1 MRAAAV
7 VADHGDRTSRA
18 VVVSRELG
26 VPAVVRGTRPF
37 TTRAHM
43 AGGPARPERH
53 SGDPAFTASPVGAG
67 ADSVPVTPEG
77 SAAVEH
83 RAVAAEAALDASI
96 GEGRGMTMPR
106 RTRRRPAHEPRPLR
120 FERQDAA
127 GEVPPVPYGFLPHG
141 PETTG
146 RPGRPVHTVRVSAA
160 FL

>member
-7 VADHGDRTSRA
+7 VTDHGDRTSRA

-37 TTRAHM
+37 TTRAHT
-43 AGGPARPERH
+43 AGGPARPAARRR
-53 SGDPAFTASPVGAG
+53 PAFTASPVGAG
-67 ADSVPVTPEG
+67 PDSVPVTPEG
-77 SAAVEH
+77 SVAVER
-83 RAVAAEAALDASI
+83 RAVAAEAALDAST

-106 RTRRRPAHEPRPLR
+106 RTRRRPAREPRPLR

-141 PETTG
+141 PATTG